1 MFGPRTKPSKGRVSA
16 AARYPRT
23 APSHAERAQ
32 GLRTPRCGFSGQAAT
47 GPACPLVLDCSS
59 WSLPRATARPTCH
72 ASAGRR
78 GAGGQATRSCRPAG
92 GGGPCP
98 SRARPRT
105 SPGRPADRALAAHP
119 SCRDAP
125 LARSFHPRGLLWPV
139 KTSRGALAGFQPFA
153 RSPISPSSCRSLART
168 HRCLV
173 PDPPWASRQELPRP
187 PLAATCGLA
196 RWGSAPEPPGTQ
208 GQAPGLQAGDAHP
221 AGLPLRVGPGQL
233 RGRQLLAPP
242 PVPLQTARRP
252 APAGCLPD
260 RLSLCL
266 STGRRVLCH
275 HSAPSGRRHF
285 WIQRDRVCLRPLRYC
300 GARRPEAGTG
310 LRPAAAPEGRCLAPF
325 PRRLSKV
332 AAPPRSHSWW
342 GQIGNPTPAYRCHPR
357 EARIPLGN
365 FKLRETNTCKA
376 KLPLSS

>member
-1 MFGPRTKPSKGRVSA
+1 MPQPRGP
-16 AARYPRT
+16 
-23 APSHAERAQ
+23 APAPDA
-32 GLRTPRCGFSGQAAT
+32 LRTGR
-47 GPACPLVLDCSS
+47 
-59 WSLPRATARPTCH
+59 SLPTPRV
-72 ASAGRR
+72 
-78 GAGGQATRSCRPAG
+78 ATRRW
-92 GGGPCP
+92 
-98 SRARPRT
+98 
-105 SPGRPADRALAAHP
+105 PGAFTPGVR
-119 SCRDAP
+119 
-125 LARSFHPRGLLWPV
+125 LWPV

-153 RSPISPSSCRSLART
+153 RSPISPRSCRSLART
-168 HRCLV
+168 HGCLV
-173 PDPPWASRQELPRP
+173 PDPPWASRQELPRR

>member
-1 MFGPRTKPSKGRVSA
+1 MARKDESWCPRGFPALCALSDFSQVLQKPGEDSRV
-16 AARYPRT
+16 
-23 APSHAERAQ
+23 
-32 GLRTPRCGFSGQAAT
+32 FST
-47 GPACPLVLDCSS
+47 
-59 WSLPRATARPTCH
+59 
-72 ASAGRR
+72 
-78 GAGGQATRSCRPAG
+78 RPAVG
-92 GGGPCP
+92 LTAG
-98 SRARPRT
+98 
-105 SPGRPADRALAAHP
+105 AA
-119 SCRDAP
+119 
-125 LARSFHPRGLLWPV
+125 
-139 KTSRGALAGFQPFA
+139 
-153 RSPISPSSCRSLART
+153 SS
-168 HRCLV
+168 
-173 PDPPWASRQELPRP
+173 P

-221 AGLPLRVGPGQL
+221 SGLPLRVGPGQL